1 MKTKRSYGTVD
12 VEKFDA
18 KAVLPLLTTDCI
30 VAIDVAKTKF
40 VASIATALGDAV
52 KLVKFEHP
60 RQTELFLEQL
70 SILKEAGH
78 KPIVVMEPTGTY
90 GDAVRY
96 QCHRRGLTVHMMP
109 PKHTHDFAEVFDGVP
124 SMHDAKAAVVLA
136 KLQAIKPA
144 RAWAPDSDARRDM
157 RAWVDQRR
165 LLGRTLAIHY
175 GHLEAMMARHWP
187 EAEAHFDVYRQRSWM
202 ALMKILPGPNAIA
215 AEPDGA
221 KELLRKA
228 SRGHFDKEHLEGLIA
243 SAEKTTGVPMTGGE
257 QEKLRAIVEQIEAQ
271 LQRLAVVD
279 RKLSEFVEQDDVLR
293 QMTTVV
299 GPACS
304 AAIGALVGPPTD
316 FENAGAFEKAMG
328 LNLKEKSSGNVNG
341 RLSITKRGPGVVR
354 HLLYLAALRML
365 KDVSTIPRAWY
376 RARESHKA
384 KQSLKAV
391 VALMRKL
398 ARALWHVGRGA
409 TFDPRKLFDTRRLGL
424 SADAMTLAKEITAS
438 PLAMAAAP
446 AATCEGG
453 AALI

>member
-1 MKTKRSYGTVD
+1 MKTKRSYAAVD
-12 VEKFDA
+12 VESFDA
-18 KAVLPLLTTDCI
+18 KTVLPLLTTGCI

-40 VASIATALGDAV
+40 VAAIATASGDTV

-60 RQTELFLEQL
+60 RQTEFFLEQL
-70 SILKEAGH
+70 SILTEGGH
-78 KPIVVMEPTGTY
+78 KPSVVMEATGTY

-96 QCHRRGLTVHMMP
+96 QCHQRGLTVHMMA

-124 SMHDAKAAVVLA
+124 SMHDAKAAMVLA

-144 RAWAPDSDARRDM
+144 RAWAPDSDERRDL

-165 LLGRTLAIHY
+165 LLGRTIAIYY

-187 EAEAHFDVYRQRSWM
+187 EAEAHFDVHRQRSWM
-202 ALMKILPGPNAIA
+202 ALMKTLPGPKAIA

-228 SRGHFDKEHLEGLIA
+228 SRGHFDKDRLEALIA
-243 SAEKTTGVPMTGGE
+243 SAEKTTGLPMTGGE
-257 QEKLRAIVEQIEAQ
+257 QEKLRAIVEQLETQ

-279 RKLSEFVEQDDVLR
+279 SKLREFAENDDVLR

-299 GPACS
+299 GPTCS
-304 AAIGALVGPPTD
+304 AAIGALVGSPTE
-316 FENAGAFEKAMG
+316 FGNARAFAKAMG

-365 KDVSTIPRAWY
+365 KDASTIPRAWY

-384 KQSLKAV
+384 KQSSKAV

-409 TFDPRKLFDTRRLGL
+409 TFDPRRLFDTRRLGL
-424 SADAMTLAKEITAS
+424 SADAMTLAKEINAS
-438 PLAMAAAP
+438 PLTMAATP

-453 AALI
+453 AALL

>member
-1 MKTKRSYGTVD
+1 MKAKRSYNAVD

-18 KAVLPLLTTDCI
+18 KAVLPLLPTGCI

-40 VASIATALGDAV
+40 VAAIATTAGDAV

-60 RQTELFLEQL
+60 RQTGLFLGQL
-70 SILKEAGH
+70 SILAEGGH
-78 KPIVVMEPTGTY
+78 TPSVVMEPTGTY
-90 GDAVRY
+90 GDALRY
-96 QCHRRGLTVHMMP
+96 QCHQRGLTVHMMP

-144 RAWAPDSDARRDM
+144 RAWAPDSDGRRDL

-165 LLGRTLAIHY
+165 LIGQTLASYY
-175 GHLEAMMARHWP
+175 GQLEAMMARHWP
-187 EAEAHFDVYRQRSWM
+187 EAWAYIDVYRQRSSI
-202 ALMKILPGPNAIA
+202 ALMKTFPGPKAIA
-215 AEPDGA
+215 ADPDGA

-228 SRGHFDKEHLEGLIA
+228 SRGQFGKEDLEALIA
-243 SAEKTTGVPMTGGE
+243 SAATTTGVPMTCGE
-257 QEKLRAIVEQIEAQ
+257 QEKLRAIVEQLEAQ
-271 LQRLAVVD
+271 QQRLRAVD
-279 RKLSEFVEQDDVLR
+279 DKLSELVENDDVLR

-304 AAIGALVGPPTD
+304 AAIGALIGPPTA
-316 FENAGAFEKAMG
+316 FGNADAFEKAMG

-341 RLSITKRGPGVVR
+341 RLSITKRGPGAVR

-365 KDVSTIPRAWY
+365 KDVSTIPLSWY

-424 SADAMTLAKEITAS
+424 SADAMRSAIEINAS
-438 PLAMAAAP
+438 PLGVASTL

-453 AALI
+453 AALL

>member
-1 MKTKRSYGTVD
+1 MKTKRSYGAVD

-18 KAVLPLLTTDCI
+18 KAVLPLLTTGCI

-40 VASIATALGDAV
+40 VAAIATASGDAV

-60 RQTELFLEQL
+60 RQTGLFLEQL
-70 SILKEAGH
+70 SILGEAGRM
-78 KPIVVMEPTGTY
+78 PAVVMEPTGTY

-96 QCHRRGLTVHMMP
+96 QCHQRGLTVHMMP

-136 KLQAIKPA
+136 RLQAIKPA
-144 RAWAPDSDARRDM
+144 RAWAPDSDERRDM

-165 LLGRTLAIHY
+165 LVGRTLAIYY
-175 GHLEAMMARHWP
+175 GQLEAMLARHWP
-187 EAEAHFDVYRQRSWM
+187 EACAHIDVYRQRSSV
-202 ALMKILPGPNAIA
+202 ALLKTLPGPKAIA
-215 AEPDGA
+215 ADPDGA

-228 SRGHFDKEHLEGLIA
+228 SRGQFDKEHLDALVA
-243 SAEKTTGVPMTGGE
+243 SAATTTGVPMTCGE
-257 QEKLRAIVEQIEAQ
+257 QEKLRAIVEQLEAQ
-271 LQRLAVVD
+271 QQRLRAID
-279 RKLSEFVEQDDVLR
+279 DKLSEFVEKDEVLR

-316 FENAGAFEKAMG
+316 YANAGAFEKAMG

-354 HLLYLAALRML
+354 HLLYLAALRL
-365 KDVSTIPRAWY
+365 LRDVSTIPRAWY
-376 RARESHKA
+376 RARESHQA

-409 TFDPRKLFDTRRLGL
+409 SFDPRKLFDTRRLGL
-424 SADAMTLAKEITAS
+424 SADAITSAKEISAS
-438 PLAMAAAP
+438 PRGIALTQ

-453 AALI
+453 AALL